1 MTRHHRAPRLAIVA
15 RLCVVGLAIASTVA
29 PCLAAAESI
38 LFVGNSFTFGA
49 RSPVFRFH
57 ATDVTDLNGGG
68 YGGVPALFK
77 VFTREAGLDWQVSL
91 ETVGGK
97 DLQFH
102 LDQKR
107 GLIDRPWDHVVLQSF
122 STLDAAHP
130 GDPASLVRSTSVIA
144 KLFHDANPKVD
155 VRLMATWSR
164 ADETY
169 LTTGHWY
176 GRPIGAMAMDVR
188 AAYDKAAAASPYV
201 AGVLPVGE
209 AWNRAFDVGFADG
222 DPYDGV
228 QFGQVDLWAWDNY
241 HASLYGYYIEGLVV
255 FGALTGRDPRS
266 LGPGETAAAD
276 LGVSPAQA
284 AAMQAIAHDELA
296 AQRRP

>member
-1 MTRHHRAPRLAIVA
+1 MKTWAWLAVGGAALALLMGVA
-15 RLCVVGLAIASTVA
+15 GSAT
-29 PCLAAAESI
+29 AAETI

-49 RSPVFRFH
+49 RSAVFRYH
-57 ATDVTDLNGGG
+57 AGDVTDLNAGG

-77 VFTREAGLDWQVSL
+77 QFTREAGLDWQVSL

-107 GLIDRPWDHVVLQSF
+107 ALIDRPWDHVVLQSF

-130 GDPASLVRSTSVIA
+130 GDPASLVRSTPLIA
-144 KLFHDANPKVD
+144 QMFHDANPKVD
-155 VRLMATWSR
+155 IRLMATWSR

-169 LTTGHWY
+169 LATGHWY
-176 GRPIGAMAMDVR
+176 GRPIGAMAKDVR
-188 AAYDKAAAASPYV
+188 AAYDQAAAASPFV

-222 DPYDGV
+222 DPYDGIA
-228 QFGQVDLWAWDNY
+228 FGQVDLWAWDNY
-241 HASLYGYYIEGLVV
+241 HASVYGYYLEALVV
-255 FGALTGRDPRS
+255 FGALTGKDPRS
-266 LGPGETAAAD
+266 LGPNETAAED

-284 AAMQAIAHDELA
+284 AAMEAIAHDELA
-296 AQRRP
+296 SQKRP

>member
-1 MTRHHRAPRLAIVA
+1 MMTGWSRAQRRWRSALASGLGLLFAVA
-15 RLCVVGLAIASTVA
+15 SGAASADT
-29 PCLAAAESI
+29 I

-49 RSPVFRFH
+49 RSAVFRFH
-57 ATDVTDLNGGG
+57 AADVTDLDGGG

-107 GLIDRPWDHVVLQSF
+107 ALIDKPWDHVVLQSF

-130 GDPASLVRSTSVIA
+130 GDPASLVRSTPLIA
-144 KLFHDANPKVD
+144 KVFHDANPKVD
-155 VRLMATWSR
+155 IRLMATWSR

-176 GRPIGAMAMDVR
+176 GRPIGAMARDVR
-188 AAYDKAAAASPYV
+188 AAYDQAAAASPFV

-222 DPYDGV
+222 DPYDGI
-228 QFGQVDLWAWDNY
+228 QFGQVDLWAWDDY
-241 HASLYGYYIEGLVV
+241 HASVYGYYLEALVV
-255 FGALTGRDPRS
+255 FGALTGKDPRS
-266 LGPGETAAAD
+266 LGPNETAAAD

-284 AAMQAIAHDELA
+284 AAMEAIAHDELA
-296 AQRRP
+296 AQKRP